1 MIKLGING
9 FGRIGRIVFRQAVA
23 KGTIQVVAIN
33 DLIDVD
39 YMAYMLKCD
48 STHGQFQGTV
58 EVKNGNGRFYPREL
72 WEREID
78 NFTRKI
84 NQKSTETCGELDHP
98 DSQVINLKNA
108 SHAVREL
115 YWRGDEIW
123 GKVEIFSDMGDL
135 GTSSG
140 RIAGA
145 LVKNGLLIGIS
156 SRGMGSLKE
165 TDGVM
170 EVQDDFELL
179 TWDLVSNPSN
189 PDSWIKNG
197 ALNESRTTF
206 LDPYAKT
213 NSLVTEILCAKG
225 TCPIF

>member
-1 MIKLGING
+1 MKKELLIETRHFSHKPLSLLEGMKNNGNVFVEGIL
-9 FGRIGRIVFRQAVA
+9 A
-23 KGTIQVVAIN
+23 
-33 DLIDVD
+33 
-39 YMAYMLKCD
+39 
-48 STHGQFQGTV
+48 TV
-58 EVKNGNGRFYPREL
+58 EVKNGNGRYYSREL

-84 NQKSTETCGELDHP
+84 QMKSTETCGELDHP

-108 SHAVREL
+108 SHAIREV
-115 YWRGDEIW
+115 YWKGDEIW

-165 TDGVM
+165 TSGVM

-189 PDSWIKNG
+189 PDSWMKNG

-206 LDPYAKT
+206 LDPYARA
-213 NSLVTEILCAKG
+213 NSIVTEILCAKG

>member
-1 MIKLGING
+1 MDMIPEQNLTSNMKKELLIETRHFSPKPLSLLEGMKNNGNVFVEGIL
-9 FGRIGRIVFRQAVA
+9 A
-23 KGTIQVVAIN
+23 
-33 DLIDVD
+33 
-39 YMAYMLKCD
+39 
-48 STHGQFQGTV
+48 TV
-58 EVKNGNGRFYPREL
+58 EVKNGNGRYYSREL

-78 NFTRKI
+78 NFSRKI
-84 NQKSTETCGELDHP
+84 QMKSTETCGELDHP

-108 SHAVREL
+108 SHAIREV
-115 YWRGDEIW
+115 YWKGDEIW

-165 TDGVM
+165 TSGVM

-189 PDSWIKNG
+189 PDSWMKNG

-206 LDPYAKT
+206 LDQYARA
-213 NSLVTEILCAKG
+213 NSIVTEILCAKG

>member
-1 MIKLGING
+1 MDKQLLIETRHFSPKPLSLLEGMKSNGNVFVEGIL
-9 FGRIGRIVFRQAVA
+9 A
-23 KGTIQVVAIN
+23 
-33 DLIDVD
+33 
-39 YMAYMLKCD
+39 
-48 STHGQFQGTV
+48 TV

-165 TDGVM
+165 IGGVM

-189 PDSWIKNG
+189 PDSWMKNG

>member
-1 MIKLGING
+1 MEWITKMNKQLLIETRHFSPKPLSLLEGMKNNGNVFVEGIL
-9 FGRIGRIVFRQAVA
+9 A
-23 KGTIQVVAIN
+23 
-33 DLIDVD
+33 
-39 YMAYMLKCD
+39 
-48 STHGQFQGTV
+48 TV
-58 EVKNGNGRFYPREL
+58 EVKNGNGRYYKREL

-84 NQKSTETCGELDHP
+84 QQKSTETVGELDHP

-108 SHAVREL
+108 SHAIREVW
-115 YWRGDEIW
+115 WRGDEVW
-123 GKVEIFSDMGDL
+123 GKVEIFADAGDL
-135 GTSSG
+135 GTTSG

-145 LVKNGLLIGIS
+145 LVRNGLLIGVS
-156 SRGMGSLKE
+156 SRGMGSLKQMGE
-165 TDGVM
+165 VM

-189 PDSWIKNG
+189 PDSWMKNG

-213 NSLVTEILCAKG
+213 NSLITEILCAKG

>member
-1 MIKLGING
+1 MKKELLIETRHFSPKPLSLLEGMKNNGNVFVEGIL
-9 FGRIGRIVFRQAVA
+9 A
-23 KGTIQVVAIN
+23 
-33 DLIDVD
+33 
-39 YMAYMLKCD
+39 
-48 STHGQFQGTV
+48 TV
-58 EVKNGNGRFYPREL
+58 EVKNGNGRYYSREL

-84 NQKSTETCGELDHP
+84 QMKSTETCGELDHP

-108 SHAVREL
+108 SHAIREV
-115 YWRGDEIW
+115 YWKGDEIW

-165 TDGVM
+165 TSGVM

-189 PDSWIKNG
+189 PDSWMKNG

-206 LDPYAKT
+206 LDPYARA
-213 NSLVTEILCAKG
+213 NSIVTEILCAKG

>member
-1 MIKLGING
+1 MKKELLIETRHFSPKPLSLLEGMKNNGNVFVEGIL
-9 FGRIGRIVFRQAVA
+9 A
-23 KGTIQVVAIN
+23 
-33 DLIDVD
+33 
-39 YMAYMLKCD
+39 
-48 STHGQFQGTV
+48 TV
-58 EVKNGNGRFYPREL
+58 EVKNGNGRYYKREL

-84 NQKSTETCGELDHP
+84 QMKSTETCGELDHP

-108 SHAVREL
+108 SHAIREL
-115 YWRGDEIW
+115 YWKGDEIW

-165 TDGVM
+165 TSGVM

-189 PDSWIKNG
+189 PDSWMKNG

-206 LDPYAKT
+206 LDPYARA
-213 NSLVTEILCAKG
+213 NSIVTEILCAKG

>member
-1 MIKLGING
+1 MDKQLLIETRHFSPKPLSLLEGMKSNGNIFVEGIL
-9 FGRIGRIVFRQAVA
+9 A
-23 KGTIQVVAIN
+23 
-33 DLIDVD
+33 
-39 YMAYMLKCD
+39 
-48 STHGQFQGTV
+48 TV
-58 EVKNGNGRFYPREL
+58 EVKNGNGRYYKKEL

-78 NFTRKI
+78 NFMHKI
-84 NQKSTETCGELDHP
+84 QMKSTETVGELDHP

-108 SHAVREL
+108 SHAIREV
-115 YWRGDEIW
+115 YWKGDEIW

-156 SRGMGSLKE
+156 SRGMGSLKQMGE
-165 TDGVM
+165 VM

-189 PDSWIKNG
+189 PDSWMKNG
-197 ALNESRTTF
+197 ALNESRSTY
-206 LDPYAKT
+206 LDSYAKT
-213 NSLVTEILCAKG
+213 NSIVTEILCAKG
-225 TCPIF
+225 TCPLF

>member
-1 MIKLGING
+1 MNKQLLIETRHFSPKPLSLLEGMKTNGNVFVEGIL
-9 FGRIGRIVFRQAVA
+9 A
-23 KGTIQVVAIN
+23 
-33 DLIDVD
+33 
-39 YMAYMLKCD
+39 
-48 STHGQFQGTV
+48 TV
-58 EVKNGNGRFYPREL
+58 EVKNGNGRYYSREL

-78 NFTRKI
+78 NFMRKI
-84 NQKSTETCGELDHP
+84 QMKSTETCGELDHP

-108 SHAVREL
+108 SHAIREL
-115 YWRGDEIW
+115 YWKGDEIW

-135 GTSSG
+135 GTTSG

-165 TDGVM
+165 MGGVM

-189 PDSWIKNG
+189 PDSWMKNG
-197 ALNESRTTF
+197 ALNESRTTY

-213 NSLVTEILCAKG
+213 NSLITEILCAKG

>member
-1 MIKLGING
+1 MNKQLLIETRHFSPRTLTLLEGMKTNGNVFVEGIL
-9 FGRIGRIVFRQAVA
+9 A
-23 KGTIQVVAIN
+23 
-33 DLIDVD
+33 
-39 YMAYMLKCD
+39 
-48 STHGQFQGTV
+48 TV
-58 EVKNGNGRFYPREL
+58 EVKNGNGRYYPREL

-84 NQKSTETCGELDHP
+84 QMKSTETCGELDHP

-115 YWRGDEIW
+115 YWKGDEIW

-165 TDGVM
+165 IGGVM

-189 PDSWIKNG
+189 PDSWMKNG

-213 NSLVTEILCAKG
+213 NSLITEILCAKG